1 MGKKFLLVMLLG
13 SLALPALAGKLYKI
27 VDENGNVTFS
37 QFPPKEKSENTTVE
51 DVEVKSGGKATL
63 REVGNRVYCGDM
75 LVSYRSGGS
84 SDRYAER
91 RAESLREDVSY
102 WQERLTRLERN
113 ANQRARNKLSSGGG
127 YGISRTAERNSN
139 YQENMQEDAKE
150 MRELRCA
157 LAWAQDSQSTQIT
170 ATTEGR
176 SETSRLRDVRAGL
189 EREMEEACGRE
200 PLLDPTDSTNALKRR
215 QWRACTKKYR
225 KGLDD
230 VNDAL
235 RYR

>member
-1 MGKKFLLVMLLG
+1 MLLG

-51 DVEVKSGGKATL
+51 GVEVNSGGKAAL

-75 LVSYRSGGS
+75 VVSYRSTSS

-91 RAESLREDVSY
+91 RAESLREDVRY
-102 WQERLTRLERN
+102 WQERLNRLERN
-113 ANQRARNKLSSGGG
+113 ASERSRDKLSSGGG

-139 YQENMQEDAKE
+139 YQEQMQEDIEE

-157 LAWAQDSQSTQIT
+157 LAWAQDSQSTQVT
-170 ATTEGR
+170 AATEGR
-176 SETSRLRDVRAGL
+176 SETSRLQDVRAGL
-189 EREMEEACGRE
+189 ERDMEQTCGRE

-215 QWRACTKKYR
+215 QWRACTKKFR

-230 VNDAL
+230 VDNEL

>member
-1 MGKKFLLVMLLG
+1 MGVRLIYGVLLFC
-13 SLALPALAGKLYKI
+13 LAAPALAGKLYKI
-27 VDENGNVTFS
+27 VDEQGNVTFS

-51 DVEVKSGGKATL
+51 GVEVNSGGKASV
-63 REVGNRVYCGDM
+63 REVGNRIYCGDM
-75 LVSYRSGGS
+75 LVSYHNSGS

-91 RAESLREDVSY
+91 RAEALREDMEY
-102 WQERLTRLERN
+102 WRDRLSRLEQN
-113 ANQRARNKLSSGGG
+113 ASRRSRNKLASGGG

-139 YQENMQEDAKE
+139 YQDDMAEDAKE

-157 LAWAQDSQSTQIT
+157 IGWAENSQSTQIT
-170 ATTEGR
+170 ETSEGR
-176 SETSRLRDVRAGL
+176 SEPARLREVRAGL
-189 EREMEEACGRE
+189 ERDMAEECGRE
-200 PLLDPTDSTNALKRR
+200 PLLDPSVSTNAYDRR
-215 QWRACTKKYR
+215 QWRACTKKFR